1 MNVPYDIM
9 IIAENR
15 SPWALGGSWNQQ
27 PAKRARHR
35 ASQRPHS
42 PDVGRNANF
51 NFKDRKLSQI
61 HNNFKG
67 CKQIWKFN
75 FKNRKPISARAA
87 VRRRLPRP
95 CARAYD

>member
-1 MNVPYDIM
+1 MQFC
-9 IIAENR
+9 
-15 SPWALGGSWNQQ
+15 QQ
-27 PAKRARHR
+27 PHRPDGAVQPDVRHCIER
-35 ASQRPHS
+35 QDATGHS
-42 PDVGRNANF
+42 TDVGRNANF